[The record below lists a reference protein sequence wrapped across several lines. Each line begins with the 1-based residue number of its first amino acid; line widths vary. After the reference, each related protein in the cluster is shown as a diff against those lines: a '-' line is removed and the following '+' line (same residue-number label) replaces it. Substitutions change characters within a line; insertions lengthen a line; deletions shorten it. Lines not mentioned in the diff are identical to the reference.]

1 MPVKKTTSQTKKLAE
16 TIISGMQDS
25 KAKNIVSLD
34 LTKIHNSVCKYFI
47 ICHGTSRTQ
56 VESIA
61 DTIEDNV
68 RVALKEK
75 PWHREGVE
83 NAEWI
88 LLDYVDVVA
97 HIFQPQTR
105 SFYQLEKLWADAEV
119 VEVASEE

>member
-1 MPVKKTTSQTKKLAE
+1 MPVKKTINQSKKLAD
-16 TIISGMQDS
+16 TIIGGMQDS
-25 KAKNIVSLD
+25 KAKHIVSMD
-34 LTKIHNSVCKYFI
+34 LSGIHNSVCKYFI

-61 DTIEDNV
+61 DQVEENV
-68 RVALKEK
+68 RKSLKEK
-75 PWHREGVE
+75 PWHREGFE

-105 SFYQLEKLWADAEV
+105 SFYQLEKLWADAEIT
-119 VEVASEE
+119 EIASED